1 MSVSLAPTD
10 SAVDPDMERHT
21 TPRRSPFVTHVA
33 DVAGSFLVPLGAYL
47 FHAAL
52 FGRWIVDDAAIS
64 FAYARNIAEGYG
76 IVHQPGAES
85 VEGYSNP
92 LWTALLALLHYVGI
106 LDDGNN
112 TLAGVPDYVYVP
124 RAIAVVCVI
133 VVLLCIRRIL
143 GRLLP
148 RGQAIVATLLA
159 GLILAVN
166 SSFVGWTV
174 SGMENPLY
182 AALVALLAALLVV
195 AAVRRNALSAKVAIL
210 SSVLVLLLA
219 LTRPDGLIFVVAYPL
234 LVATQLRRANVGR
247 SLRSV
252 LIAGATFAIPA
263 ALLLF
268 LRYQTWGLLV
278 PNTAVA
284 KSQNG
289 LDFAGMTKVTQ
300 LVEHV
305 GWPIAFLALLLVG
318 MTFVQILTPTPTPT
332 WRADNA
338 FKLGLYGLTAV
349 FLPSFAAYALL
360 NEDWMIQLR
369 FATPFWVTSAPLLA
383 ALLVHWLAMP
393 HRRTQIVVGVLT
405 LAALV
410 PTLLIM
416 AENSH
421 TWRTRPTLTA
431 CFVAERYGRM
441 WNTYADLLGIKNAS
455 YLTPDLGGTLLTSN
469 HKIYDLGG
477 LMDAKIARA
486 MNTGDQ
492 QALAEYVFTETKP
505 TFIHIHGSFRE
516 PIISDP
522 RLDSD
527 YLPLVPSQDFVRKDA
542 VKNLGMYYFLKS
554 SAPVAEQALWTW
566 RQSHQ
571 LASCGPLTPGSPSRI
586 GAQNP

>member
-1 MSVSLAPTD
+1 MAVSLAPTD
-10 SAVDPDMERHT
+10 PAVGPDVERHP
-21 TPRRSPFVTHVA
+21 TPRRSTFLAFLA
-33 DVAGSFLVPLGAYL
+33 DLAGSFLVPLGAYL
-47 FHAAL
+47 FHATL

-64 FAYARNIAEGYG
+64 FAYARNFAEGYG

-85 VEGYSNP
+85 VEGYSNT
-92 LWTALLALLHYVGI
+92 LWTALLAVLHYFGV
-106 LDDGNN
+106 LADGTN

-133 VVLLCIRRIL
+133 VVLLCLRRML
-143 GRLLP
+143 GQIFP
-148 RGQAIVATLLA
+148 RGRAIVATLLA

-166 SSFVGWTV
+166 PSFVGWTV

-182 AALVALLAALLVV
+182 AALVALLAALLVT
-195 AAVRRNALSAKVAIL
+195 AAVRRRALSARVAIL

-219 LTRPDGLIFVVAYPL
+219 LTRPDGLIFVLAYPL
-234 LVATQLRRANVGR
+234 LVASQLRRPNLGR
-247 SLRSV
+247 SFRSLV
-252 LIAGATFAIPA
+252 IAGAVFAIPA
-263 ALLLF
+263 AGLLY

-289 LDFAGMTKVTQ
+289 LDFAGLAKVTQ

-305 GWPIAFLALLLVG
+305 GWPVTFLALLLVG
-318 MTFVQILTPTPTPT
+318 MTFVQLLRPAPD
-332 WRADNA
+332 WRVDNA
-338 FKLGLYGLTAV
+338 FKLGLYGLAAV

-393 HRRTQIVVGVLT
+393 HRRTQLVVGALSV
-405 LAALV
+405 AALV

-416 AENSH
+416 DANSDK
-421 TWRTRPTLTA
+421 WRLRPTLTA

-441 WNTYADLLGIKNAS
+441 WNTYADLLGIQNAS
-455 YLTPDLGGTLLTSN
+455 YLTPDLGGTLLTSR

-477 LMDAKIARA
+477 LMDAHIARA

-492 QALAEYVFTETKP
+492 QALAEYVFAETKP
-505 TFIHIHGSFRE
+505 TFIHIHGSFKE
-516 PIISDP
+516 PIFSDP

-527 YLPLVPSQDFVRKDA
+527 YLPLVPSQDYVRKDA
-542 VKNLGMYYFLKS
+542 VRNLGGYYYLRN
-554 SAPVAEQALWTW
+554 SAPIADAALWSW
-566 RQSHQ
+566 RKSHQ
-571 LASCGPLTPGSPSRI
+571 LASCGPMTPGSPSRM
-586 GAQNP
+586 GEENP

>member
-10 SAVDPDMERHT
+10 SAVDPDVERHP
-21 TPRRSPFVTHVA
+21 TPRSSSFVAFVV
-33 DVAGSFLVPLGAYL
+33 DLAGSFLVPLGAYL

-92 LWTALLALLHYVGI
+92 LWTALLTVLHYFGV
-106 LDDGNN
+106 LDDGTN
-112 TLAGVPDYVYVP
+112 TLGGIPDYAYVP

-133 VVLLCIRRIL
+133 VIFLCLRRIF
-143 GRLLP
+143 GQIFP
-148 RGQAIVATLLA
+148 RRRAIVATLVA
-159 GLILAVN
+159 GLILAIN
-166 SSFVGWTV
+166 PSFVGWTV

-182 AALVALLAALLVV
+182 AALVALLAALLVT
-195 AAVRRNALSAKVAIL
+195 AAVKRNVLSARVAML

-219 LTRPDGLIFVVAYPL
+219 LTRPDGLIFVLAYPL
-234 LVATQLRRANVGR
+234 LVASQLRRPNLGR
-247 SLRSV
+247 SFKALV
-252 LIAGATFAIPA
+252 IAGATFAIPA
-263 ALLLF
+263 AALLF

-289 LDFAGMTKVTQ
+289 LDFAGLAKVTQ

-305 GWPIAFLALLLVG
+305 GWPVTFLALLLVG
-318 MTFVQILTPTPTPT
+318 MTFVQLLRPAPT
-332 WRADNA
+332 WRVSSA

-393 HRRTQIVVGVLT
+393 HRRTQVVVGVLT
-405 LAALV
+405 LAAVV

-416 AENSH
+416 ADKSQ

-441 WNTYADLLGIKNAS
+441 WNTYADLLGIQNAS
-455 YLTPDLGGTLLTSN
+455 YLTPDLGGTLLTSR

-477 LMDAKIARA
+477 LMDAHIARA
-486 MNTGDQ
+486 MNTGDH

-505 TFIHIHGSFRE
+505 TFIHIHGSFKE
-516 PIISDP
+516 PIFSDP
-522 RLDSD
+522 RLDTD
-527 YLPLVPSQDFVRKDA
+527 YLPIVPSQDYVRKDA
-542 VKNLGMYYFLKS
+542 VRNLSGYYFLRN
-554 SAPVAEQALWTW
+554 SAPVAEAALWSW
-566 RQSHQ
+566 RKSHQ
-571 LASCGPLTPGSPSRI
+571 LASCGPMTPGSPSRM
-586 GAQNP
+586 GVQNP